1 MRVFVKEKSTI
12 GIKKKIAG
20 GAAMFRGRLD
30 HLWRRGP
37 MCPGARNC
45 DTRLSSA
52 AAGFA
57 VYCVYETDVFGHF
70 YNFSLTELVKNGTK
84 FVNMG
89 TKKIPE
95 STISRLF
102 IYLREVAML
111 ANMNIRTISSSELG
125 ERVNLNDAQV
135 RKDLGH
141 FGQFGVSGSGYD
153 TQELKAALEK
163 ILGKDKTWNV
173 AVVGAGHL
181 GSALLAYPGFEKYSL
196 NLVAAFDADVKK
208 IGKNISGV
216 KISPIEDMPGVIRNR
231 RVSIGVVAVPAEGA
245 QEVADRLIAAGVE
258 CILNFAPASL
268 NVPENVKVKDVDL
281 SRELETLS
289 YFLAD
294 KR

>member
-1 MRVFVKEKSTI
+1 
-12 GIKKKIAG
+12 
-20 GAAMFRGRLD
+20 
-30 HLWRRGP
+30 
-37 MCPGARNC
+37 
-45 DTRLSSA
+45 
-52 AAGFA
+52 
-57 VYCVYETDVFGHF
+57 
-70 YNFSLTELVKNGTK
+70 
-84 FVNMG
+84 MG

-102 IYLREVAML
+102 IYLREVAAL

-135 RKDLGH
+135 RKDIGY

-163 ILGKDKTWNV
+163 ILGKNKTWNV

-181 GSALLAYPGFEKYSL
+181 GSALLTYPGFKKHGL
-196 NLVAAFDADVKK
+196 GLVASFDSDSRK
-208 IGKNISGV
+208 IGKSIGALTVKSV
-216 KISPIEDMPGVIRNR
+216 DDLPKIVKEKKIS
-231 RVSIGVVAVPAEGA
+231 IGIIATPAEKA
-245 QEVADRLIAAGVE
+245 QEVADKLVSVGVQ

-289 YFLAD
+289 YFLAN
-294 KR
+294 KK